1 MRFQEILNPA
11 FAENFSFL
19 SQKLVNLL
27 LNLSSYFLFGI
38 PFFKHFSRSLKIF
51 YSILGDTATFRCNA
65 VYDSDLR
72 LKIKWLKDR
81 ELIDFETEPRFVQSS
96 DQSLTITKTTELDSG
111 TYTCL
116 AESELDKAEAS
127 ATLIVQDVPNPPGLR
142 WVRYF

>member
-1 MRFQEILNPA
+1 MAIFFTECTFLCVYFGTNKKEKYILISNL
-11 FAENFSFL
+11 FL
-19 SQKLVNLL
+19 L
-27 LNLSSYFLFGI
+27 
-38 PFFKHFSRSLKIF
+38 
-51 YSILGDTATFRCNA
+51 LGDTATFRCNA

-142 WVRYF
+142 WVSTPLRNELICPKIWGLKVWTI